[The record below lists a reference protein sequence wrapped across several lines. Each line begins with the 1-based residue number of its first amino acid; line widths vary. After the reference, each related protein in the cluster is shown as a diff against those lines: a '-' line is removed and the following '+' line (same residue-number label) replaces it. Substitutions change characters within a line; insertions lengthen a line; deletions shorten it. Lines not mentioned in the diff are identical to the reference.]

1 MNICMKWKRTHGI
14 KNRHVVAK
22 GEGSKGGMAWE
33 LGITEWINN
42 KAQLWSTENYIQYP
56 VTNHNGREYVKEHI
70 CITESLCCIAE
81 IKHNSVSQLYFNK
94 ISEDV
99 GTCLIHIFLFLLH
112 VL

>member
-1 MNICMKWKRTHGI
+1 MYETETDS
-14 KNRHVVAK
+14 RHK
-22 GEGSKGGMAWE
+22 EQTCGCQGRGSKEGMAWE
-33 LGITEWINN
+33 SGITEWINN

-94 ISEDV
+94 IFEEV
-99 GTCLIHIFLFLLH
+99 GMCLIHIFLFLLH